1 MSEPRRS
8 GEQAVLY
15 RERLGPSLWLLVAAA
30 LCGPMAALVFTPVD
44 ATVALTVGAGVA
56 ALVVVLLVAASPV
69 VEVGGDGML
78 RAGRARIEVR
88 HLGDAQGFTGD
99 EARRKRGVDL
109 HPRAWHL
116 IRGGIDPVVVIPL
129 EDPDDPVP
137 SWVIST
143 RTPDRLIAAIDRA
156 RRGDAEPVTPRTP
169 GRSVRRRPRGPAG
182 SGA

>member
-44 ATVALTVGAGVA
+44 PTVALIVGAAVA
-56 ALVVVLLVAASPV
+56 ALIVVALVAASPV
-69 VEVGGDGML
+69 VEVGDGML

-88 HLGDAQGFTGD
+88 HLGEAEGFTGE
-99 EARRKRGVDL
+99 EARRKRGVEL

-137 SWVIST
+137 VWVVST
-143 RTPDRLIAAIDRA
+143 RTPDRLIAAIERA

-169 GRSVRRRPRGPAG
+169 GRSVRRRPRGPAE